1 MFVYVTYCG
10 ISEVPGALAL
20 TGVGSLCRIWFS
32 TCCMLLLYGTDSIAP
47 CKSMQT

>member
-20 TGVGSLCRIWFS
+20 TGVDSLCRIWFS
-32 TCCMLLLYGTDSIAP
+32 SCCMLLLYGTDSIAP